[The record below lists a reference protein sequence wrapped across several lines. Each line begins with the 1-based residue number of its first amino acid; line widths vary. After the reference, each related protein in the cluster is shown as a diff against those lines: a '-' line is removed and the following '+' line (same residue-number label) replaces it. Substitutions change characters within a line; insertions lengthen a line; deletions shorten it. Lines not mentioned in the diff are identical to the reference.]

1 MYNRDIQDTTLTKVN
16 NMNNDLKTIFDNA
29 TQDDIDGFDAATFAL
44 YIAYISS

>member
-1 MYNRDIQDTTLTKVN
+1 MYNGGHNNNTTKVKT
-16 NMNNDLKTIFDNA
+16 MNNDLKTIFDNA

>member
-1 MYNRDIQDTTLTKVN
+1 MYNGRHNKQTTKVK
-16 NMNNDLKTIFDNA
+16 NMNNDLQTIFDNA

>member
-1 MYNRDIQDTTLTKVN
+1 MGDITNTTLNKVN

>member
-1 MYNRDIQDTTLTKVN
+1 MGDITNTTLTKVN

-29 TQDDIDGFDAATFAL
+29 TQADIDGFDAATFAL

>member
-1 MYNRDIQDTTLTKVN
+1 MGDITNTTLTKVN

>member
-1 MYNRDIQDTTLTKVN
+1 MYNRENNLTTTKVN
-16 NMNNDLKTIFDNA
+16 KMNNDLKTIFDNA

>member
-1 MYNRDIQDTTLTKVN
+1 MYNKDITSNQLTKVN
-16 NMNNDLKTIFDNA
+16 NMNNDLKIIFDNA

>member
-1 MYNRDIQDTTLTKVN
+1 MGDITNTTLTKVN
-16 NMNNDLKTIFDNA
+16 NMNNDLKTIFDSA

>member
-1 MYNRDIQDTTLTKVN
+1 MGDITNTTLTKVN
-16 NMNNDLKTIFDNA
+16 NMNNDLKIIFDNA